1 MIKPDFNI
9 RGFFWGGRG
18 GGGGV
23 FVATIVFK
31 SFFLKLHMVTSI
43 FLNIFVQDGSFLYV
57 VANNRHKLN
66 KFIHEKVIIKKHS
79 SLTNK
84 ISDMWRQH
92 LSLTHLKKIGY
103 LNIQRFCNSIFEN
116 LKLVKIH

>member
-1 MIKPDFNI
+1 MTQSDFNI
-9 RGFFWGGRG
+9 RVFFWGGG
-18 GGGGV
+18 GEGV
-23 FVATIVFK
+23 FVAAIFFK
-31 SFFLKLHMVTSI
+31 SFFLKINMVTSI

-66 KFIHEKVIIKKHS
+66 KFILEKVIIKKHS

-84 ISDMWRQH
+84 ISDMWQQH

>member
-18 GGGGV
+18 GWGSICSCHC
-23 FVATIVFK
+23 FQEL
-31 SFFLKLHMVTSI
+31 FLETTHGNVHV
-43 FLNIFVQDGSFLYV
+43 LNIFVQDGSFLYV

-66 KFIHEKVIIKKHS
+66 KFILEKVIIKKHS

-84 ISDMWRQH
+84 ISDMWQQH

>member
-1 MIKPDFNI
+1 MIQSDFNI
-9 RGFFWGGRG
+9 RGFFLG
-18 GGGGV
+18 GGEGV
-23 FVATIVFK
+23 FVAAIVFK
-31 SFFLKLHMVTSI
+31 SFFLKLNMVTSI

-66 KFIHEKVIIKKHS
+66 KFILEKVIKKHS

-84 ISDMWRQH
+84 ISDMWQQH

>member
-1 MIKPDFNI
+1 M
-9 RGFFWGGRG
+9 GGG
-18 GGGGV
+18 GEGGGGV

-43 FLNIFVQDGSFLYV
+43 FLNIFVQDGHGSFLYV

-66 KFIHEKVIIKKHS
+66 KFILEKVIIKKHS

-84 ISDMWRQH
+84 ISDMWQQH

>member
-9 RGFFWGGRG
+9 GGFFGGG

-23 FVATIVFK
+23 FVAAIVFK

-66 KFIHEKVIIKKHS
+66 KFILEKVIIKKHS

-84 ISDMWRQH
+84 ISDMWQQH